1 MKRLAFLVII
11 SLASIFFGVAF
22 GSVSLPLGE
31 TFSYVILGAKDAI
44 MTFMGSIFGFSHTL
58 PPAGPD
64 YTIVWD
70 IRLPRVLL
78 AYLVGVS
85 LASAGTASQALF
97 KNPLGD
103 PYILGISGGA
113 SVGAALMALYAPRYI
128 EFGALVGAL
137 GAVYIVYSV
146 SRVDG
151 HVPVDTL
158 LLAGVAFGFLAGALT
173 SYLLYVKA
181 ESVHYAVF
189 WLMGTFSTATWSDVG
204 VVALST
210 VAGVLALSLTWR
222 ELNLLLFGEESVA
235 LGLDVGTYRKVVIF
249 LISLLTAVAVSKSG
263 VIGFIGLVS
272 PHAMRTIFGPNH
284 RRLLP
289 ASALFGGALTVFAD
303 LLARV
308 IAAPSELPVG
318 IVTAMIGAP
327 FFMYLLVKR
336 KRGELYA

>member
-1 MKRLAFLVII
+1 MRRLALLALI

-22 GSVSLPLGE
+22 GSVSVPVSDV
-31 TFSYVILGAKDAI
+31 FHYVVKGAMAGL
-44 MTFMGSIFGFSHTL
+44 TSFLSRFFGIAAVK
-58 PPAGPD
+58 PPAGPN
-64 YTIVWD
+64 YAIIWN

-128 EFGALVGAL
+128 ELGALIGAV
-137 GAVYIVYSV
+137 GAVYLVYTV

-158 LLAGVAFGFLAGALT
+158 LLAGVAFGFFASALT
-173 SYLLYVKA
+173 SYLLYVRA
-181 ESVHYAVF
+181 ESIHYAVF
-189 WLMGTFSTATWSDVG
+189 WLMGTFSTATWGEVG
-204 VVALST
+204 RVAVST
-210 VAGVLALSLTWR
+210 AIGVLALSFTWR
-222 ELNLLLFGEESVA
+222 ELNLLLFGEESIA
-235 LGLDVGTYRKVVIF
+235 MGLDVGAYRKVVIF
-249 LISLLTAVAVSKSG
+249 LISLLTAFAVSTSG
-263 VIGFIGLVS
+263 IIGFIGLVS

-303 LLARV
+303 LTARV
-308 IAAPSELPVG
+308 ISAPAELPVG

-327 FFMYLLVKR
+327 FFLYLLVKR